1 MLQVDNTMMG
11 KTRTLISVVLF
22 VAFSFSCEKEP
33 NNPHTR
39 ARGAMIHNMPVWL
52 QEGSGYASDWEDWQ
66 GESGLLLHEYVPES
80 IMPDSF
86 DGKFRLYLHYGVQ
99 DISIGFNDV
108 DGTAYC
114 LFFNW
119 YDRFPR
125 GTTNSFVSVPQAN
138 PDMAFSFDCY
148 AKTNLSEEAGSF
160 NESHVSILKDN
171 RPGSKYACRYVQ
183 TIAGK
188 EIINTEL
195 FPVNHFTFDKPEW
208 LPSGVI
214 DPNSGELIIYFSD
227 NFISQQYCG
236 VEMGISWDNHST
248 HNIFSAEG
256 MTVRSCDDSQQIIS
270 FNLLDGQLG
279 GFADYFTFKRTGDV
293 GELLYYRII
302 GESPV
307 LVKECKNLI
316 CKDTY

>member
-33 NNPHTR
+33 NNPDAR
-39 ARGAMIHNMPVWL
+39 ARGAIIHNMPEWL
-52 QEGSGYASDWEDWQ
+52 QDGNGYASDWKDWQ
-66 GESGLLLHEYVPES
+66 GESGILLHEFVPES
-80 IMPDSF
+80 IMPESF
-86 DGKFRLYLHYGVQ
+86 DGKYRLYLSFGVQ
-99 DISIGFNDV
+99 DISIGFNDE
-108 DGTAYC
+108 DGTVYC
-114 LFFNW
+114 LLYNW
-119 YDRFPR
+119 YGSFPR

-138 PDMAFSFDCY
+138 PDVEFSFKCH

-188 EIINTEL
+188 EAINAEL
-195 FPVNHFTFDKPEW
+195 MPVNPFTFEKRYW
-208 LPSGVI
+208 MPSDIV
-214 DPNSGELIIYFSD
+214 DPVSGDILLSFSFNSIVQHYRGM
-227 NFISQQYCG
+227 
-236 VEMGISWDNHST
+236 EMQLEGNNNQMYQIL
-248 HNIFSAEG
+248 SAEG
-256 MTVRSCDDSQQIIS
+256 LVIRSCDDSQQIIS

-279 GFADYFTFKRTGDV
+279 GFADYFTFKRTGDA